1 MTAPNETPDGPR
13 LAHLPE
19 VLFVFLRLG
28 LASFGGPIAHIGYFR
43 AEIVERR
50 KWVHPET
57 FADLL
62 ALCQF
67 LPGPASSELGVALG
81 MTRAGYLGGLAAW
94 IGFTAPS
101 ALAMI
106 AFAYGIGLVS
116 HPETMAFLHGLKI
129 LAVAVVAQAVW
140 AMTKTLCP
148 DRERATLAVAAA
160 ILVLVFPSAQGQIAA
175 IILGGYLGWRFLPAE
190 VKPEPAERLAP
201 LVSRPVA
208 TGAFILFVLLLLLP
222 SFAASLTGDRTT
234 LLFANFY
241 RTGALVFGGGHV
253 ALPLLQEAVVQT
265 GFVGKEAFLSG
276 YGAAQAVPGPLFS
289 FAAFLGAVANDALSG
304 WRGGLFCLVA
314 IYLPSFLLLF
324 AALPFWERLRREPQA
339 QATLKGVNAVVVG
352 LLAAA
357 LYTPLFATAV
367 HTPGDFGLALICW
380 LLLEIWRAP
389 PVTVALFAA
398 LTAEALGLL
407 RYFFLIG

>member
-1 MTAPNETPDGPR
+1 MTNANDSSDRPR
-13 LAHLPE
+13 LANLPE
-19 VLFVFLRLG
+19 VLLVFLRLG
-28 LASFGGPIAHIGYFR
+28 LVSFGGPIAHIGYFR

-140 AMTKTLCP
+140 SMAKTLCP
-148 DRERATLAVAAA
+148 DRERATLAVGAA

-175 IILGGYLGWRFLPAE
+175 IILGGYLGWRFLAAE

-201 LVSRPVA
+201 LVSRPIA
-208 TGAFILFVLLLLLP
+208 TGSFILFVLLLVLP
-222 SFAASLTGDRTT
+222 SFAASVTGDRMT

-253 ALPLLQEAVVQT
+253 VLPLLQEAVVQT

-289 FAAFLGAVANDALSG
+289 FAAFLGAVAQDALSG
-304 WRGGLFCLVA
+304 WRGGLLCLVA

-357 LYTPLFATAV
+357 LYTPLFTTAI

-398 LTAEALGLL
+398 LTAETLGLL

>member
-1 MTAPNETPDGPR
+1 MG
-13 LAHLPE
+13 
-19 VLFVFLRLG
+19 
-28 LASFGGPIAHIGYFR
+28 ASR
-43 AEIVERR
+43 D
-50 KWVHPET
+50 

-140 AMTKTLCP
+140 SMAKTLCP
-148 DRERATLAVAAA
+148 DRERATLAVGAA

-175 IILGGYLGWRFLPAE
+175 IILGGYLGWRFLAAE

-201 LVSRPVA
+201 LVSRPIA
-208 TGAFILFVLLLLLP
+208 TGSFILFVLLLVLP
-222 SFAASLTGDRTT
+222 SFAASVTGDRMT

-253 ALPLLQEAVVQT
+253 VLPLLQEAVVQT

-289 FAAFLGAVANDALSG
+289 FAAFLGAVAQDALSG
-304 WRGGLFCLVA
+304 WRGGLLCLVA

-357 LYTPLFATAV
+357 LYTPLFTTAI

-398 LTAEALGLL
+398 LTAETLGLL